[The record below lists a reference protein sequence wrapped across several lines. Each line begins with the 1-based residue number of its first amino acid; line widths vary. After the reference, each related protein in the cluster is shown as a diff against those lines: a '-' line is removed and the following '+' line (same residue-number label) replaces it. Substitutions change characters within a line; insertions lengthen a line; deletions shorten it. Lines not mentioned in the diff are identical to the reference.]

1 MFSGAGKGLRLRGLL
16 TPPLFL
22 PERQTRENPCGYAF
36 FWGSTWST
44 TFRDISC
51 ATIPLRR
58 AVLAPA
64 ASGCVSRVP
73 MTCILPSKED
83 RTQGAVFSCCGTFG
97 VSRHGIA
104 RPRAKSGTWTCL
116 GDAYRGVKSKTRA
129 HPQRECA
136 EKQGGDAGTC
146 SDMEGQDLRRDIF
159 AVFPDSRLP
168 CAVHLAFAYSG
179 NLYRNPCGR
188 TKNPDIFWP
197 FAKQWLRGLPCYEA
211 RALPSRRVAQGD
223 GDSAPACLS

>member
-1 MFSGAGKGLRLRGLL
+1 MFSGAGRRFRLRGLL

-136 EKQGGDAGTC
+136 EKQGGGC
-146 SDMEGQDLRRDIF
+146 RYLLRHGGARPSQGYF
-159 AVFPDSRLP
+159 RRVPRLK
-168 CAVHLAFAYSG
+168 AS
-179 NLYRNPCGR
+179 
-188 TKNPDIFWP
+188 
-197 FAKQWLRGLPCYEA
+197 LRG
-211 RALPSRRVAQGD
+211 
-223 GDSAPACLS
+223 APRLCIFGEPIQEPVWTD